1 MFKVRTMKTESW
13 KNGPALQ
20 HDPFQQRCARRRRR
34 RGRKAQH
41 WPRSWPKV
49 PLHGRLSNLSQCL
62 CIVAHLR
69 CLLFPRGLD
78 VDVHVFGAS
87 GWALQPCAFRQ
98 EAADLSVF
106 DPSVRGVAVLKDFPT
121 RHAKRPHVRL
131 FGELRNS
138 AHALRPST

>member
-1 MFKVRTMKTESW
+1 MDLARASLLSSYLCSHSRQTNQTCICMRALLHHWCKCTYLCISISCMFKVRTMKTESW

-20 HDPFQQRCARRRRR
+20 HDPFQQRCSRRRRR

-69 CLLFPRGLD
+69 CLPPI
-78 VDVHVFGAS
+78 
-87 GWALQPCAFRQ
+87 W
-98 EAADLSVF
+98 
-106 DPSVRGVAVLKDFPT
+106 
-121 RHAKRPHVRL
+121 
-131 FGELRNS
+131 
-138 AHALRPST
+138 